1 MGNHVVFKSC
11 GGILELQREIQTSS
25 CVGPVKTNLPFELRG
40 RDGCCSRVTV
50 GQNRPHLGFCPGHNV
65 PLQGQQGSRG
75 CIPDSPEVR
84 PRLEGKQSTLL
95 SSQVATGISWSPLS
109 GLKGVKPPVKF
120 GEKTR
125 DCSPGQAGKEVPNLA
140 MTVASRGFSRAAAP
154 VWGFSRGMTG
164 SSGSLSC
171 GAREV
176 RCPCAWRGGACHC
189 SRVMV
194 GESGLKTR

>member
-1 MGNHVVFKSC
+1 MGTHVVFKSC

-84 PRLEGKQSTLL
+84 PHLEGKQSTLL

-109 GLKGVKPPVKF
+109 GLKRIKPPVKF

-140 MTVASRGFSRAAAP
+140 MTVGFPELR
-154 VWGFSRGMTG
+154 RQ
-164 SSGSLSC
+164 C
-171 GAREV
+171 GVSHEV
-176 RCPCAWRGGACHC
+176 
-189 SRVMV
+189 
-194 GESGLKTR
+194 

>member
-1 MGNHVVFKSC
+1 MVFKSC

-75 CIPDSPEVR
+75 CIPDSPKVR
-84 PRLEGKQSTLL
+84 PHLEGKQSTLL

-125 DCSPGQAGKEVPNLA
+125 DCSPGQAGPSDNDRFQNLIKKRQTA
-140 MTVASRGFSRAAAP
+140 FPVSPKRDGRGRFFIKISHFLPFLEGNHHA
-154 VWGFSRGMTG
+154 
-164 SSGSLSC
+164 
-171 GAREV
+171 
-176 RCPCAWRGGACHC
+176 
-189 SRVMV
+189 
-194 GESGLKTR
+194 